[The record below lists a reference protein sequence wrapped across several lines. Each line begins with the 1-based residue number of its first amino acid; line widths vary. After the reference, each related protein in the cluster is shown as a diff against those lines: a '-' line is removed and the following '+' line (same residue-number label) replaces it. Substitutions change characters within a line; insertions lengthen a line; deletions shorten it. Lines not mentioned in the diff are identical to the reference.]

1 MINFTSLISKVS
13 KVSKVSQQNCESR
26 MGTCQADAQHLPMTY
41 LPVDSV
47 SIVSR
52 QSDLDNTHA
61 FPRHFA
67 RLAAMV
73 TLLLTLA
80 CGNVCGASPL
90 TVETPDARYY
100 TQDGVTVFGENTTGK
115 MKNSSSQKCYNTNN
129 ASVIVF
135 SELTNIT
142 GISFDMC
149 LAGDG
154 SGEGN
159 AISLYT
165 STGGV
170 FAIPSSGFTAT
181 KGGSA
186 LGSLSN
192 IQAIKANQSSLT
204 SISVTFDSPVK
215 GIELKKVASTNIRN
229 IVVTYNNTTLPSVY
243 FKATTT
249 STADVANVETTPSGG
264 SMTVDTKTTKK
275 TINGIDY
282 YQAESGSQTI
292 NLGTG
297 NTFQAGDQIVL
308 EFCGSGNNKTVGPII
323 QKTTNCTISVTVN
336 DKVPAKVAYIVSAGD
351 GIQGQTSATIIRT
364 SSDLYIRSFSVLRAA
379 AGCPNYSFHTGGND
393 VQTNNTQSCF
403 VQVGSS
409 NEWQLTNYTIPAD
422 TKFFV
427 GERGWWYNNNL
438 GSNNSRSSAQTW
450 AAEMYLAMSFDA
462 GDASGSPKLGQATGA
477 VGTVR
482 IYDNSNWNNLNA
494 AFIPDGY
501 VLKFGSTEKVFE
513 LVSGNEYRSADM
525 MEYNSSSADDVVSV
539 GVKNSSDG
547 YVETAHT
554 QEMRH
559 VFLDVSTLWYADNAK
574 FVLYDVTHSAFT
586 CAMVAVS
593 GVSNLYEGWVPSSC
607 AKVIF
612 VRRADNTLSFDS
624 KWNQTGDLDL
634 ASDKNL
640 FTISDWGTGSW
651 STYEKSGKFRMDDNS
666 KSKNWYVRFCPYHVL
681 TYDANGGSGAPAAQ
695 SVAADASP
703 CQLTVS
709 STEPTRTDYIFEGWS
724 TSSSAVSPDG
734 AWDPGDTH
742 AMTGDV
748 TLYAVWTHCSGPSIT
763 AFSNSEGHNYN
774 QGDVATTMTVTAAAG
789 NGGTLHYHWYQ
800 YNVGQ
805 NPETQ
810 SIDAVGGTDANTYT
824 PSTASAHEGQ
834 IFYCVVSEE
843 GCSTTVKSA
852 YSGAITVLAPPCEIS
867 DCGNA
872 SITYAIK
879 VGSSGSQETDGSD
892 FITSATPSNSTALG
906 ASTTIGLSTM
916 TISDGNMKAAAATND
931 CFGSKP
937 NMTGKLGVYN
947 GSAYSSSYYLQ
958 FTFTVKGGYTFTPC
972 DIQFIVQ
979 PVSNTADFCWEI
991 TDGTNIYGYGTRAG
1005 VLKGSDGG
1013 ATVLTGLTSTSAMST
1028 GTYYIRLYPNYN
1040 GSGNTFRMG
1049 TDVILKGTTAAS
1061 VCTTSPT
1068 VTAGSNSS
1076 VTATT
1081 ATVSCASGISSLGS
1095 AGCSISSYGF
1105 VISES
1110 ANPEIGG
1117 IGVTQ
1122 HEVGTSYASTGT
1134 SFSKNLT
1141 GLTASTTYYVRPYA
1155 TNGNGTAYGTQTS
1168 FTTSVAPT
1176 LTSLVS
1182 GIRYDVADMVPAGT
1196 TISGSEQ
1203 TPTGLSENTKFYL
1216 VGPTAMS
1223 VKNDSKTVDGINF
1236 ANSYY
1241 FKAAATLSSNTPTD
1255 RAIKF
1260 ILPCAGTVTAWL
1272 RQSAKVSLA
1281 KEGIAGTAFG
1291 SGNSEAYDKYSL
1303 DVASGGTYY
1312 IYATGSTT
1320 TLYAI
1325 KFDALVCDP
1334 LTVNRGGTSDGVY
1347 IVGQDGGV
1355 LTCSATT
1362 GTIATYQWKQYTSGQ
1377 GIGDTINAI
1386 GSGATTASFTP
1397 HPTSAG
1403 IYYYLCRANDACGN
1417 VAVTSTTGTF
1427 VFNAACT
1434 SVAAP
1439 TGLTCSAQTG
1449 TSLTFTWTNAAN
1461 ASGYTATLYSDSGC
1475 ESEVTHQDLGDVATV
1490 TFSTLSS
1497 ATTYY
1502 CKVQSHGDG
1511 STYCAAGGTT
1521 AAQSGTTKTL
1531 YTITYAKGSAGG
1543 ASGDNFTDT
1552 KTHGVNLTLSSN
1564 SSAFTRSGY
1573 TYDGWSTNTD
1583 GFTKDYNLG
1592 GTYTA
1597 NSAITLYPHWVA
1609 NATIS
1614 ATLESDEYMRIGAA
1628 GMELSLSIT
1637 GASSGWY
1644 YRVKNSDTEDYQT
1657 PDMTT
1662 YTTTSWTMTS
1672 TIEAATNHY
1681 VVELYNG
1688 SKVKMATSNTITV
1701 YGETGYPVTIVAGAN
1716 GSVSPSGVVYAN
1728 GEHLNPTITATPS
1741 SGYRFVNWELSD
1753 GNATLAD
1760 ATSASTT
1767 ITSASGAC
1775 TVTANFTACS
1785 TVTYMY
1791 NGATSGASPASETA
1805 ASVTLPTPTRTGY
1818 VLDGWYTTAGTKVG
1832 DGGDT
1837 YDVEADITLY
1847 ARWEES
1853 CAAGSEPVV
1862 IKLFDGSVD
1871 NDFASS
1877 PIIVS
1882 GVSLAYTAYDKPA
1895 DATNVSSKTNNVNS
1909 KNYAKGYQFSTSE
1922 INKGANRKCLSFT
1935 IPEDYTATFT
1945 HAFGA
1950 SGNDRVIRLGSSLV
1964 TSDSDDD
1971 YIATLVTVPGSG
1983 GSSGIWGG
1991 TYSSSLSAGTYFITG
2006 TGGGWQIVEL
2016 IFSLTST
2023 GGGGGTCY
2031 HVYYHGNGA
2040 ESGYVSDTT
2049 SYANSAS
2056 ATILDYN
2063 DSRYPLTKA
2072 GYTFQGWATSADG
2085 AVAKTAGQTVTISS
2099 ADVHYYAVWAVAAP
2113 TYDITNGN
2121 PSHGTIAITDGSSAI
2136 TSAEEN
2142 ATVHISATPADGY
2155 SFTSWSVTKDAG
2167 GSVDVATSSSTNPTT
2182 FTMPAEAVTVTATF
2196 SPNTYTVTYNLNGA
2210 SWASSAGVASYTV
2223 GTGATLPVAGDMTNI
2238 GYTFGG
2244 WYANSDLSTGG
2255 VKTSISTS
2263 DFGNKEFWA
2272 KWTENTY
2279 DVTYNANGGSG
2290 TTDAQNGHYV
2300 TLRDNGFTAPSGK
2313 TFVEW
2318 NTASDGSGSSY
2329 NEGEEVE
2336 LTANLA
2342 LYAIW
2347 ANDYM
2352 ITWDED
2358 AKLSGVAATPNL
2370 GGGNYTITVSVAD
2383 WTGSLTS
2390 SMISA
2395 TTAGVTI
2402 TNVAVDNS
2410 SSPKTITATFNV
2422 GASVEGTSITFQLD
2436 VPAVDVYGAKSSTKD
2451 ITIDRCTGSSS
2462 GSDGVLFSA
2471 EFKDSGLG
2479 TDNICDAANTPYTF
2493 TTTELKSAPTGGSI
2507 KAYTTDNVNHM
2518 KFATNAISIAGS
2530 NGEIQIDLDNAI
2542 QTYDL
2547 FTYVNVNSST
2557 SSAYLR
2563 HTFPDNTTD
2572 QIALTVYN
2580 SKETKVM
2587 LPAGYNGKTTLY
2599 IVRNNNNF
2607 NLHKAAVVRPAFLML
2622 LRDDTPTASSTD
2634 LEGTDVGL
2642 TTSNYLSVITGGSAS
2657 YTSPASGNLKIKR
2670 NSSKNYINFN
2680 NAAGYVK
2687 IVLNDAL
2694 QEGDVIGFD
2703 SYNTNNL
2710 DFTTTAEHT
2719 SVITTTNQLYTVNSS
2734 SALKGKTTFYIW
2746 QYGGS
2751 SDFLRGL
2758 QIARSGV
2765 AGGGGGTDKITPTLT
2780 WSAPATENKEVG
2792 QADFTYSASTTS
2804 NTLGAITYTSS
2815 NTSVATV
2822 NASGKVHIVGIGS
2835 TTITATLAASGCYNG
2850 ANLSYTLNVTSGCD
2864 DVAGTIVNNDGST
2877 IAGDAVEMNN
2887 CETKTIK
2894 VTGHTAADGVTYQW
2908 YKDGATIS
2916 GATGSSY
2923 TIPAGSTG
2931 EYYVTVTN
2939 TGSRHCA
2946 MVSTNTIT
2954 VTATSALSVSN
2965 IVNQWY
2971 VKNGRRTPDIA
2982 LWQTEGASSFTVKNN
2997 STSAEITS
3005 IGGCTFYLGEDGI
3018 IYLKGTKSDGSAPSD
3033 MSAGDLVIKVEVS
3046 AGCGEPEISST
3057 ITIHQQATGRASIAF
3072 VSVGT
3077 EGGAVTDTTTGYYK
3091 TTPLYISLDYTL
3103 GGGAFDLTAQNIYW
3117 TTNEKSI
3124 REHYSQFDAILITDD
3139 PNTKKVPKGV
3149 SGDEAYKTKGYVNAF
3164 GTMID
3169 VRPILTMEAFVSA
3182 LTNWGSKGVAGNPS
3196 SPSPRPYEM
3205 RLQCK
3210 DHEIY
3215 SGLPAPSPG
3224 TNVWSEVIDGEEYR
3238 HVVMVDKT
3246 KSPYA
3251 GLADDE
3257 KTSGKNEVP
3266 ALQGFSSEAMG
3277 DLLGLGV
3284 IANATLHAG
3293 IERQAEPAARLMLLG
3308 INAKALPNA
3317 LTTEGKIV
3325 IENALEYLLKTNM
3338 EEVDDC
3344 SNFFTGATD
3353 TDWNKTTNWSK
3364 GTIPNYETRARILA
3378 PCVVSTTAHAAAI
3391 DIATGGTSVNKAGTC
3406 NGSLT
3411 INANGALVVGGEVRV
3426 ATAPY
3431 FSKGKLQPTGVN
3443 DLVLNT
3449 NGSNQA
3455 CLIFDND
3462 KGDTKATVN
3471 LYSLGRK
3478 ISDSN
3483 QFQYMAVPMNYVDV
3497 NPAFAGEGI
3506 YTYVWHEGSGWE
3518 RRGYYTE
3525 LYAFEGVGIT
3535 TNATTAS
3542 NYTMK
3547 GALASTKA
3555 QAIPITAENK
3565 KLNLIGNSWTAPI
3578 QISELEASDFGD
3590 ATVESTVYIY
3600 STGHDAPEGPQSGST
3615 ETAGQ
3620 WLAIPFNAVG
3630 FGAWEGLK
3638 VIPSMQAFQI
3648 KASSAGTLTLDYSKH
3663 VRGGSTDLNAQLRA
3677 PQRKAE
3683 NEDVQLMRIRVAD
3696 SKTHTDLYLFEG
3708 EQFTDAF
3715 DDGWEANYRVGDNQS
3730 AKLYA
3735 RTSIGVMAVAAM
3747 PSLESTPVYFIPG
3760 QETEYTF
3767 TFGGSG
3773 MGYYLNDLKL
3783 EKSTLISEGAEY
3795 TFTYERGDAAARF
3808 MISATPYGAPEII
3821 TGNEEIRSENKA
3833 RKILYNN
3840 KLYIIVNGHVYSAEG
3855 ALVK

>member
-1 MINFTSLISKVS
+1 
-13 KVSKVSQQNCESR
+13 
-26 MGTCQADAQHLPMTY
+26 MGTCQALAKHSPSTY

-52 QSDLDNTHA
+52 QSDLGNTHA

-73 TLLLTLA
+73 TLLLTFA
-80 CGNVCGASPL
+80 CGEMWGTSVVAL
-90 TVETPDARYY
+90 TA
-100 TQDGVTVFGENTTGK
+100 GE
-115 MKNSSSQKCYNTNN
+115 Y
-129 ASVIVF
+129 
-135 SELTNIT
+135 
-142 GISFDMC
+142 DM
-149 LAGDG
+149 
-154 SGEGN
+154 
-159 AISLYT
+159 
-165 STGGV
+165 
-170 FAIPSSGFTAT
+170 
-181 KGGSA
+181 
-186 LGSLSN
+186 
-192 IQAIKANQSSLT
+192 
-204 SISVTFDSPVK
+204 
-215 GIELKKVASTNIRN
+215 
-229 IVVTYNNTTLPSVY
+229 
-243 FKATTT
+243 
-249 STADVANVETTPSGG
+249 
-264 SMTVDTKTTKK
+264 
-275 TINGIDY
+275 
-282 YQAESGSQTI
+282 
-292 NLGTG
+292 
-297 NTFQAGDQIVL
+297 
-308 EFCGSGNNKTVGPII
+308 
-323 QKTTNCTISVTVN
+323 
-336 DKVPAKVAYIVSAGD
+336 
-351 GIQGQTSATIIRT
+351 TSAAATAGSKIFGMENNIYYGRNGGG
-364 SSDLYIRSFSVLRAA
+364 LA
-379 AGCPNYSFHTGGND
+379 AGCEVKSGSMIAFKIAQASTVKFYVRNSKAKSITDTWDIKSISNADFSAIVAQYDAGGTAATYYSNANSPLGTITITQGTNSDASTSGYTSVSVELSAGAYGFYLSTHSADGEFVDKVKITAAGCSGYSFHYGPHTGD
-393 VQTNNTQSCF
+393 WETPICF
-403 VQVGSS
+403 TKVGSTH
-409 NEWQLTNYTIPAD
+409 EWKITDFTIPSH
-422 TKFFV
+422 TNGEFYV
-427 GERGWWYNNNL
+427 GYA
-438 GSNNSRSSAQTW
+438 GSTNSQSVTRAWTYGYSDGNG
-450 AAEMYLAMSFDA
+450 AM
-462 GDASGSPKLGQATGA
+462 KLLPTSNSIVGQATGA
-477 VGTVR
+477 KGTISIWDDSGWQNQNVGFTPNGYGVT
-482 IYDNSNWNNLNA
+482 YGGVGH
-494 AFIPDGY
+494 AFNTTA
-501 VLKFGSTEKVFE
+501 TENMWE
-513 LVSGNEYRSADM
+513 T
-525 MEYNSSSADDVVSV
+525 DVV
-539 GVKNSSDG
+539 
-547 YVETAHT
+547 T
-554 QEMRH
+554 
-559 VFLDVSTLWYADNAK
+559 LPDVSTTYTMGLATATTGTY
-574 FVLYDVTHSAFT
+574 VT
-586 CAMVAVS
+586 CAHSSAAEAISNMGVTILEGGKKKILLAPGNFNTAGAVYAVWDGTNSAWGDGTTKLFTDADGDGVWECPVASNCTSINLVRLSS
-593 GVSNLYEGWVPSSC
+593 GTTASNIDWS
-607 AKVIF
+607 
-612 VRRADNTLSFDS
+612 R
-624 KWNQTGDLDL
+624 KWNQTANISVGDLL
-634 ASDKNL
+634 NKY
-640 FTISDWGTGSW
+640 TITSLSGDNCAYTTTAMHPATGQ
-651 STYEKSGKFRMDDNS
+651 KGKFRMWANSGDN
-666 KSKNWYVRFCPYHVL
+666 NWFVHWIPYYVL
-681 TYDANGGSGAPAAQ
+681 TYNANGGSGAPSEQ
-695 SVAADASP
+695 SVSSEASP

-748 TLYAVWTHCSGPSIT
+748 TLYAVWTACSGPSIT

-1583 GFTKDYNLG
+1583 GSTKDYNLG

-1644 YRVKNSDTEDYQT
+1644 YRVKNSDTEGYHT
-1657 PDMTT
+1657 PDTTT

-1688 SKVKMATSNTITV
+1688 SNVKMAESSTITV
-1701 YGETGYPVTIVAGAN
+1701 YGETGHPVTIVAGDN

-1837 YDVEADITLY
+1837 YDVVADITLY
-1847 ARWEES
+1847 ARWETTCGGGYSNVYSMTLSGTNGKSDVTITQSTAGVASITTVLDDSSPIDKSGDKYFKFGSSSAISITYTFAVGDKLVFDVCSNQDNKS
-1853 CAAGSEPVV
+1853 CGVSIKVGSADAEVVQKSMGTTPTTIEYTITVSGEKTVV
-1862 IKLFDGSVD
+1862 IKRG
-1871 NDFASS
+1871 
-1877 PIIVS
+1877 
-1882 GVSLAYTAYDKPA
+1882 G
-1895 DATNVSSKTNNVNS
+1895 TNESNMRLH
-1909 KNYAKGYQFSTSE
+1909 G
-1922 INKGANRKCLSFT
+1922 IT
-1935 IPEDYTATFT
+1935 IQ
-1945 HAFGA
+1945 
-1950 SGNDRVIRLGSSLV
+1950 R
-1964 TSDSDDD
+1964 
-1971 YIATLVTVPGSG
+1971 SG
-1983 GSSGIWGG
+1983 GS
-1991 TYSSSLSAGTYFITG
+1991 
-2006 TGGGWQIVEL
+2006 
-2016 IFSLTST
+2016 
-2023 GGGGGTCY
+2023 GTCY

-2040 ESGYVSDTT
+2040 ESGFVSDTT
-2049 SYANSAS
+2049 SYANSAT
-2056 ATILDYN
+2056 ATVLDYN

-2155 SFTSWSVTKDAG
+2155 SFGSWSVTKDAG

-2244 WYANSDLSTGG
+2244 WYANSGLTGSA
-2255 VKTSISTS
+2255 VTEITTS
-2263 DFGNKEFWA
+2263 DYGNKTFWA

-2436 VPAVDVYGAKSSTKD
+2436 VPAADVYGAKSSTKD

-2530 NGEIQIDLDNAI
+2530 NGVIQIDLDNAI
-2542 QTYDL
+2542 STNDL
-2547 FTYVNVNSST
+2547 FTYINVNSS
-2557 SSAYLR
+2557 SSAAYLR
-2563 HTFPDNTTD
+2563 HTSADNTTD

-2622 LRDDTPTASSTD
+2622 LRDDTPTSDTN
-2634 LEGTDVGL
+2634 LEGTDVEL
-2642 TTSNYLSVITGGSAS
+2642 TTGTYLTTINGGRAY
-2657 YTSPASGNLKIKR
+2657 YTSPSSGNLKIKR

-2710 DFTTTAEHT
+2710 ALTTTDVRST
-2719 SVITTTNQLYTVNSS
+2719 SIVTTNQLYTVGPSS
-2734 SALKGKTTFYIW
+2734 PLKGETTFYLW

-2877 IAGDAVEMNN
+2877 IAGDAIEMNN

-3091 TTPLYISLDYTL
+3091 TTPLYISLDNTL

-3795 TFTYERGDAAARF
+3795 TFTYEKGDAAARF

-3855 ALVK
+3855 AIVK

>member
-52 QSDLDNTHA
+52 QSVLA
-61 FPRHFA
+61 KY
-67 RLAAMV
+67 AAMV

-80 CGNVCGASPL
+80 CGNVWGTSVVAL
-90 TVETPDARYY
+90 TAGEYDMTSAAA
-100 TQDGVTVFGENTTGK
+100 TAGSKIFG
-115 MKNSSSQKCYNTNN
+115 MKN
-129 ASVIVF
+129 
-135 SELTNIT
+135 NIYY
-142 GISFDMC
+142 GR
-149 LAGDG
+149 
-154 SGEGN
+154 N
-159 AISLYT
+159 
-165 STGGV
+165 GG
-170 FAIPSSGFTAT
+170 G
-181 KGGSA
+181 
-186 LGSLSN
+186 L
-192 IQAIKANQSSLT
+192 
-204 SISVTFDSPVK
+204 
-215 GIELKKVASTNIRN
+215 
-229 IVVTYNNTTLPSVY
+229 
-243 FKATTT
+243 
-249 STADVANVETTPSGG
+249 
-264 SMTVDTKTTKK
+264 
-275 TINGIDY
+275 
-282 YQAESGSQTI
+282 
-292 NLGTG
+292 
-297 NTFQAGDQIVL
+297 
-308 EFCGSGNNKTVGPII
+308 
-323 QKTTNCTISVTVN
+323 
-336 DKVPAKVAYIVSAGD
+336 
-351 GIQGQTSATIIRT
+351 
-364 SSDLYIRSFSVLRAA
+364 A
-379 AGCPNYSFHTGGND
+379 AGCEVKSGSMIAFKIAQASTVKFYVRNSKAKSITDTWDIKSISNADFSAIVAQYDAGGTAATYYSNANSSLGTITITQGTKSDASTSGYTSVSVELSAGAYGFYLSTHSADGEFVDKVKITAAGCSGYSFHYGPHTGD
-393 VQTNNTQSCF
+393 WETPICF
-403 VQVGSS
+403 EQVGSTH
-409 NEWQLTNYTIPAD
+409 EWKITDFTIPSH
-422 TKFFV
+422 TNGEFYV
-427 GERGWWYNNNL
+427 GYA
-438 GSNNSRSSAQTW
+438 GSTNSQSVTRAWTYGYSDGNG
-450 AAEMYLAMSFDA
+450 AM
-462 GDASGSPKLGQATGA
+462 KLLPTSNSIVGQATGA
-477 VGTVR
+477 KGTISIWDDSGWQNQNVGFTPNGYGVT
-482 IYDNSNWNNLNA
+482 YGGVGH
-494 AFIPDGY
+494 AFNTTA
-501 VLKFGSTEKVFE
+501 TENMWE
-513 LVSGNEYRSADM
+513 T
-525 MEYNSSSADDVVSV
+525 DVV
-539 GVKNSSDG
+539 
-547 YVETAHT
+547 T
-554 QEMRH
+554 
-559 VFLDVSTLWYADNAK
+559 LPDVSTTYTMGLATATTGTY
-574 FVLYDVTHSAFT
+574 VT
-586 CAMVAVS
+586 CAHSSAAEAISNMGVTILEGGKKKILLAPGSFNTAGAVYAVWDGTNSAWGDGTTKLFTDADGDGVWECPVASNCTSINLVRLSS
-593 GVSNLYEGWVPSSC
+593 GTTASNIDWS
-607 AKVIF
+607 
-612 VRRADNTLSFDS
+612 R
-624 KWNQTGDLDL
+624 KWNQTANISVGDLL
-634 ASDKNL
+634 NKY
-640 FTISDWGTGSW
+640 TITSLSGDNCAYTTTAMHPATGQ
-651 STYEKSGKFRMDDNS
+651 KGKFRMWANSGDN
-666 KSKNWYVRFCPYHVL
+666 NWFVHWIPYYVL
-681 TYDANGGSGAPAAQ
+681 TYNANGGSGAPSAQ
-695 SVAADASP
+695 SVSSEASP

-734 AWDPGDTH
+734 AWGPGDTH

-1583 GFTKDYNLG
+1583 GSTKDYNLG

-1644 YRVKNSDTEDYQT
+1644 YRVKNSDTEGYQT
-1657 PDMTT
+1657 PDTTT

-1672 TIEAATNHY
+1672 TIGAATNHY

-1688 SKVKMATSNTITV
+1688 SNVKMATSNTITV
-1701 YGETGYPVTIVAGAN
+1701 YGETGHPVTIEAGAN

-1728 GEHLNPTITATPS
+1728 GLHLNPTITATPS
-1741 SGYRFVNWELSD
+1741 SGYRFVNWTLSN

-1832 DGGDT
+1832 DGGDS
-1837 YDVEADITLY
+1837 YNVVADITLY

-1853 CAAGSEPVV
+1853 CAAGGTEVLSSVAVNSSYTVV
-1862 IKLFDGSVD
+1862 ALVGANVASSGLDGSDRTQVG
-1871 NDFASS
+1871 SS
-1877 PIIVS
+1877 S
-1882 GVSLAYTAYDKPA
+1882 E
-1895 DATNVSSKTNNVNS
+1895 
-1909 KNYAKGYQFSTSE
+1909 YA
-1922 INKGANRKCLSFT
+1922 NK
-1935 IPEDYTATFT
+1935 
-1945 HAFGA
+1945 
-1950 SGNDRVIRLGSSLV
+1950 LGSSGYVRLYPKSGSAFAAGDILYYKV
-1964 TSDSDDD
+1964 YNGKSSEKSMNVAVFKNDETKYQSSATSIASYETHVFEITLTSDM
-1971 YIATLVTVPGSG
+1971 INATNGYVQVMR
-1983 GSSGIWGG
+1983 GSSNGDGAWFV
-1991 TYSSSLSAGTYFITG
+1991 SARIET
-2006 TGGGWQIVEL
+2006 
-2016 IFSLTST
+2016 TS
-2023 GGGGGTCY
+2023 GGGGTCY

-2040 ESGYVSDTT
+2040 ESGFVSDTT

-2072 GYTFQGWATSADG
+2072 GYIFQGWATSADG

-2244 WYANSDLSTGG
+2244 WYANSGLTGSA
-2255 VKTSISTS
+2255 VTEITTS
-2263 DFGNKEFWA
+2263 DYGNKTFWA

-2279 DVTYNANGGSG
+2279 TITYDKNGGTGSME
-2290 TTDAQNGHYV
+2290 TTVGRYV
-2300 TLRDNGFTAPSGK
+2300 TISDNEFTYAGHI
-2313 TFVEW
+2313 FIGW
-2318 NTASDGSGSSY
+2318 NTLSTGNGTSY
-2329 NEGEEVE
+2329 SEGEEVE
-2336 LTANLA
+2336 LTADMT

-2347 ANDYM
+2347 ATDYT
-2352 ITWDED
+2352 ISWGDVQIGG
-2358 AKLSGVAATPNL
+2358 AGATVVPNL
-2370 GGGNYTITVSVAD
+2370 GGGNYTITATINTWTGDVAD
-2383 WTGSLTS
+2383 IELGDVTEGVTAAITGTASNTVTITFAVGAGVTEDEISLSLNVPAHGNYGAKTSTEDIEINRCEGGTTLFTQNFNDATAVVYAANTSRDYSTSSTLSGLVGSGANLFTSIACNAKDNAGIAINSSTGGNSKDATGIFQAYNNNTGAYWSITRTTDFAGTAPTAVKVNMDIWFNAISGASYAGVNFAVGNGFSEGLKSSSAQDASKVHSGFSIINSTPKFYEYNSTSTNIETGTFNNSKWYSVVWIINNTGSDLTYDNPTGTGTTTLANDKFDIWRKLQS
-2390 SMISA
+2390 DEASEYTLVASAKSA
-2395 TTAGVTI
+2395 TTAS
-2402 TNVAVDNS
+2402 VDLQE
-2410 SSPKTITATFNV
+2410 IY
-2422 GASVEGTSITFQLD
+2422 I
-2436 VPAVDVYGAKSSTKD
+2436 
-2451 ITIDRCTGSSS
+2451 GSHA
-2462 GSDGVLFSA
+2462 GKKQ
-2471 EFKDSGLG
+2471 EFRL
-2479 TDNICDAANTPYTF
+2479 
-2493 TTTELKSAPTGGSI
+2493 
-2507 KAYTTDNVNHM
+2507 DNVRVL
-2518 KFATNAISIAGS
+2518 ALS
-2530 NGEIQIDLDNAI
+2530 GE
-2542 QTYDL
+2542 
-2547 FTYVNVNSST
+2547 
-2557 SSAYLR
+2557 
-2563 HTFPDNTTD
+2563 
-2572 QIALTVYN
+2572 
-2580 SKETKVM
+2580 
-2587 LPAGYNGKTTLY
+2587 
-2599 IVRNNNNF
+2599 
-2607 NLHKAAVVRPAFLML
+2607 
-2622 LRDDTPTASSTD
+2622 
-2634 LEGTDVGL
+2634 
-2642 TTSNYLSVITGGSAS
+2642 GG
-2657 YTSPASGNLKIKR
+2657 
-2670 NSSKNYINFN
+2670 
-2680 NAAGYVK
+2680 
-2687 IVLNDAL
+2687 
-2694 QEGDVIGFD
+2694 
-2703 SYNTNNL
+2703 
-2710 DFTTTAEHT
+2710 
-2719 SVITTTNQLYTVNSS
+2719 
-2734 SALKGKTTFYIW
+2734 
-2746 QYGGS
+2746 
-2751 SDFLRGL
+2751 
-2758 QIARSGV
+2758 
-2765 AGGGGGTDKITPTLT
+2765 KITPTLT
-2780 WSAPATENKEVG
+2780 WETDLSGGVETETG
-2792 QADFTYSASTTS
+2792 AADFTHTVTQ
-2804 NTLGAITYTSS
+2804 NTNSLGAITYASS
-2815 NTSVATV
+2815 NTSVVTV
-2822 NASGKVHIVGIGS
+2822 NATTGKVHVVGPG
-2835 TTITATLAASGCYNG
+2835 TATITATIAATGCYDTGTNT
-2850 ANLSYTLNVTSGCD
+2850 YTINVADNCA
-2864 DVAGTIVNNDGST
+2864 DVAGTIGTEDLGCSGIRMT
-2877 IAGDAVEMNN
+2877 
-2887 CETKTIK
+2887 
-2894 VTGHTAADGVTYQW
+2894 VTGHTAAAGVTYQW
-2908 YKDGATIS
+2908 YKDGVSLGSAD
-2916 GATGSSY
+2916 GAQTASY
-2923 TIPAGSTG
+2923 TTTAAGD
-2931 EYYVTVTN
+2931 YYVIVTN
-2939 TGSRHCA
+2939 TGADHCSKA
-2946 MVSTNTIT
+2946 STNTIT
-2954 VTATSALSVSN
+2954 VDAMTAATATK
-2965 IVNQWY
+2965 IVDEWY

-2982 LWQTEGASSFTVKNN
+2982 LVQTKNATGFIVKSGSTPIWN
-2997 STSAEITS
+2997 SDGSTTTGFA
-3005 IGGCTFYLGEDGI
+3005 GCEFYLGDDGI
-3018 IYLKGTKSDGSAPSD
+3018 IYLKGLQEDGSEPSGL
-3033 MSAGDLVIKVEVS
+3033 SAGNETLKFT
-3046 AGCGEPEISST
+3046 ATACGGNSSELS
-3057 ITIHQQATGRASIAF
+3057 ITIHKQAATARKSIAF
-3072 VSVGT
+3072 MVDGT
-3077 EGGAVTDTTTGYYK
+3077 KAGAVTAVSASHGEESTLFK
-3091 TTPLYISLDYTL
+3091 FLDYTAS
-3103 GGGAFDLTAQNIYW
+3103 GGTGEYDLTAQNAYW
-3117 TTNEKSI
+3117 TIDEKTL
-3124 REHYSQFDAILITDD
+3124 RQHYSQFDAIVITDD
-3139 PNTKKVPKGV
+3139 PSTKTV
-3149 SGDEAYKTKGYVNAF
+3149 SKDKDDYKTKGYINAI
-3164 GTMID
+3164 GCLVDI
-3169 VRPILTMEAFVSA
+3169 RPILTMEAYVSA
-3182 LTNWGSKGVAGNPS
+3182 LANWNTKGINGDPT
-3196 SPSPRPYEM
+3196 SPTPRQYAM
-3205 RLQCK
+3205 KLNCK
-3210 DHEIY
+3210 DHEIFA
-3215 SGLPAPSPG
+3215 GLEGMP
-3224 TNVWSEVIDGEEYR
+3224 NVETETIGGIDYWT
-3238 HVVMVDKT
+3238 VTMVDKT

-3257 KTSGKNEVP
+3257 KTTGKESVP
-3266 ALQGFSSEAMG
+3266 ALQGFEATDVSG
-3277 DLLGLGV
+3277 LLLLGEISDGAYYAGV
-3284 IANATLHAG
+3284 
-3293 IERQAEPAARLMLLG
+3293 ERQEEPAARLMLLG
-3308 INAKALPNA
+3308 VNYQALPSA
-3317 LTTEGKIV
+3317 LTLEGQMV
-3325 IENALEYLLKTNM
+3325 IGNAIDYLLKTNM
-3338 EEVDDC
+3338 EDVNDC
-3344 SNFFTGATD
+3344 SNYFTGAID
-3353 TDWNKTTNWSK
+3353 NDWNKAGNWTGGSS
-3364 GTIPNYETRARILA
+3364 PNSPYVKARILK
-3378 PCVVSTTAHAAAI
+3378 PCVISGATAHLAHL
-3391 DIATGGTSVNKAGTC
+3391 DIVTSGTSKWVGTC
-3406 NGSLT
+3406 SGKLT
-3411 INANGALVVGGEVRV
+3411 IEPTAALIIGGEVRAAV
-3426 ATAPY
+3426 APK
-3431 FSKGKLQPTGVN
+3431 FNKGDLTPTTVN

-3449 NGSNQA
+3449 SSTAQA
-3455 CLIFDND
+3455 ALVFNND